1 MADVDTANLR
11 TLNGGG
17 LASGQSGVALLG
29 KEIEGVI
36 VVGVGSYAAEN
47 EALSGGGDNDFVG
60 AGLPG
65 YFPSRSFTV
74 LCLPK
79 SQGCRP
85 NLATPLPC
93 PTRYTACHTL
103 CGHASRRTAPFTMPL
118 ATPIPLFF
126 ATPSHDADRRG
137 HSEAEAV
144 STMTRSCLSPRRL
157 CAAPQRRCAAP

>member
-1 MADVDTANLR
+1 M
-11 TLNGGG
+11 
-17 LASGQSGVALLG
+17 
-29 KEIEGVI
+29 
-36 VVGVGSYAAEN
+36 
-47 EALSGGGDNDFVG
+47 
-60 AGLPG
+60 PG

-93 PTRYTACHTL
+93 PTRYTACHTV

-157 CAAPQRRCAAP
+157 CAAPQRRCAARVNSRGDIEPGSSPPPEHTRSTNAHLSTPHRAHERVEKPNFPLNVKRVVKPVPILPP